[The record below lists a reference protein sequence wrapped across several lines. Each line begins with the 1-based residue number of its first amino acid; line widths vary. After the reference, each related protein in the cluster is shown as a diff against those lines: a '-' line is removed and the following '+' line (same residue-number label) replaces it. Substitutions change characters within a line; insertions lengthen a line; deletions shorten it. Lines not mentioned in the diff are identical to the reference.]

1 MKEEKVHK
9 AVRERYGKIA
19 KTKQTESC
27 GCCGGPSSSE
37 EIGYSKG
44 ELASV
49 PEGADLNLGCGN
61 PVALASLKEGET
73 LVDLGSG
80 GGLDCF
86 LASKKVGAKGK
97 VIGID
102 MTAEMLERARANCKK
117 GGYKNV
123 EFRLGEIENMP
134 VADNTAN
141 VIISNCV
148 VNLSPDKERVFQEAY
163 RVLKPKGRLMISDM
177 VLLRDLPEKVKSSVL
192 AYVGCVAGADLK
204 EEYLAKIKAAG
215 FGQVDVVKETHMPDM
230 LANEPDVKAFIEEQK
245 LTKKEIAEISDSIV
259 SIKVSAVKP

>member
-1 MKEEKVHK
+1 MKEENVHK

-19 KTKQTESC
+19 KTKTESC

-49 PEGADLNLGCGN
+49 PDGADLNLGCGN

-73 LVDLGSG
+73 VVDLGSG

-86 LASKKVGAKGK
+86 LAAKKVGEKGK

-102 MTAEMLERARANCKK
+102 MTAEMLERARANLKK

-123 EFRLGEIENMP
+123 EFRLGEIENLP
-134 VADNTAN
+134 IADNTADI
-141 VIISNCV
+141 IISNCV
-148 VNLSPDKERVFQEAY
+148 VNLSPNKERVFQEAY
-163 RVLKPKGRLMISDM
+163 RVLKPKGRLMISDL
-177 VLLRDLPEKVKSSVL
+177 VLLAELPEKVKTNVS
-192 AYVGCVAGADLK
+192 AYIGCIAGADKK
-204 EEYLAKIKAAG
+204 EEYLDKIKQAG
-215 FGQVDVVKETHMPDM
+215 FSQIEVVAETHLPEMFQD
-230 LANEPDVKAFIEEQK
+230 EPDIKAFIEEQK
-245 LTKKEIAEISDSIV
+245 LTKKEVATISDMVV
-259 SIKVSAVKP
+259 SVKVSAIKP